1 MMKKEFNQKV
11 ENMAAPFDSYSG
23 GKNETETFY
32 P

>member
-11 ENMAAPFDSYSG
+11 ENMAALFDSYSG
-23 GKNETETFY
+23 EKNEAETFY